1 MTSDAP
7 RLPAPPVVSDAV
19 LNRGPVPASPPL
31 DEAGRLLDL
40 ITTPP
45 DVASTPAPTPA
56 PTPTLLDLP
65 EQLFPLD
72 LDLDPAALSLPPL
85 HTPERWQ
92 QLADALVA
100 AASAAEDEAVR
111 SAMSGEAGRIYLQQL
126 GRRDPGE
133 RLLAAGS
140 ALGRAAHGEAAALP
154 GQSLAEDLDHLAREA
169 ADPAQ
174 PAPARAATWI
184 EHGQR
189 SEQHGADIE
198 RALTSY
204 RAALELVPD
213 HPIALTLILESMLR
227 GGQREALRPLL
238 EQHIA
243 SLDLPR
249 LRAVRQLDLA
259 DLQTDRGERLRHIES
274 AVASDPTS
282 VTALHRLIN
291 ALRGDPGD
299 PTTTSAKDPAQ
310 QPVHPA
316 QNLAHPELPGLYRR
330 LATLAP
336 DLVSAATGL
345 QLAVLAVG
353 GGEVPRE
360 ILEDIRTWLGAHGND
375 PTAHGLLDALVNNFN
390 TRDPRGTRELGIPGL
405 RGVDVLVRL
414 SAFKDDPREQAIL
427 REQIGRLRWEA
438 SPLASR
444 QSALDDDG
452 TLRRLAA
459 EDESGAA
466 ELPEDERE
474 AYRVLES
481 DLRFVRRYLPE
492 QRWVWQALAS
502 VLRVVDDTPALIAH
516 LSEWAHTRSH
526 GAERATILLRLG
538 FVHERLEH
546 DLSRAAEVYELAVA
560 EDPKNTA
567 CLRAL
572 GSVYEQMRRW
582 SQAAATLQR
591 QARETT
597 DGPDRLA
604 ALRRVATIAEQELHD
619 LELAIETLQEI
630 AQIDQDDVLSLFQL
644 AALCRTHDRP
654 TVLLQTLQML
664 VDRLDEDIARTAILV
679 ELGEAHE
686 ARLKQRVAARE
697 SYERA
702 LKLSPGYT
710 PALRALARLYRDSG
724 DLEALLRLHEP
735 EVDTTSDPAVLAL
748 KAGRICFEEL
758 GDMDRAIEYLW
769 RAYRQNPD
777 LVPAREILLQLLT
790 ATGKIRDAYDLLRA
804 QDPPHSPALLADF
817 HYRLGLIAEALAR
830 QSEQSAAALAG
841 PLPDEDRALQH
852 YRAALAVQPDHGLA
866 FERSRRLLVQNN
878 DIQNLIRLL
887 EDQLLHSPAAL
898 KPTLLVQIGRLYLG
912 TGDVEAAR
920 RSYEAAAAAGAD
932 DPMILREYKNLL
944 RKLGDRS
951 TLPGLRLRLARASED
966 THYKATLLVESAEVL
981 LQSEAPEDREFAANA
996 ILGALKEDPGNP
1008 YAVRLLEGLLSDPNS
1023 PLAMTEAVG
1032 ARAVRAQ
1039 SDSERAIFYL
1049 ESAELLEHAGALN
1062 EAQRAYRAAL
1072 RAMPGLAPADMG
1084 LGRLLSGTQREQAAP
1099 KQKAVSVH
1107 TLMAEARDAA
1117 VKAGTTGAA
1126 EDAEAALQLLGQIL
1140 GRDPH
1145 YRDAIGLT
1153 RALAT
1158 QLATPAPAINLLS
1171 TVFGRITDP
1180 GLRYELGV
1188 FLGEQADSDEHAVAY
1203 FTVAAQARP
1212 DGKQALRGLV
1222 RCYQQ
1227 LGREAES
1234 ALAMEQ
1240 LLALYDPGEPSAVDL
1255 RLILAGIL
1263 AQSPQTLGR
1272 ALEHA
1277 RIVLQARGDDP
1288 RAIQLMANLLERS
1301 RQPAEAADI
1310 LERLA
1315 ARERD
1320 PDRLHDLYMQ
1330 RAKLLADVPEREA
1343 QALAAIEK
1351 AAELGPGN
1359 RNTILLL
1366 IRLLERS
1373 GQVDRVAAYLD
1384 PIRAAMLASIG
1395 RGTVAPS
1402 DIRMLAEVAARP
1414 NPPLAQMA
1422 RILCH
1427 ALEPGESPVPE
1438 GHLRPASPAGLGN
1451 VLATPSLRQALLSP
1465 GETGDVNDLLAC
1477 VESAMDRMYVEFT
1490 GLGPDEVV
1498 PLPPNVEPSS
1508 VLVLVQQWGRL
1519 LALGDLSLRACSVTN
1534 TVALLEEGDDTTLR
1548 LGVNLWIRGD
1558 LMAWRGLAALA
1569 LARRALG
1576 GGKVRALAPVEL
1588 DLMLA
1593 ASFEVTKVF
1602 NAITADPDTRRLRDL
1617 TNNLGKNIPRRQ
1629 RRPLLRICQALS
1641 STHFEPAATAR
1652 ATLATDLRM
1661 ALLLSGDVSGCL
1673 AAACLLDGF
1682 ANGNLKQRISLSR
1695 TAQELAVFMLSD
1707 PYLALRRTI
1716 GA

>member
-1 MTSDAP
+1 MREHL
-7 RLPAPPVVSDAV
+7 RLAV
-19 LNRGPVPASPPL
+19 
-31 DEAGRLLDL
+31 
-40 ITTPP
+40 
-45 DVASTPAPTPA
+45 
-56 PTPTLLDLP
+56 
-65 EQLFPLD
+65 
-72 LDLDPAALSLPPL
+72 
-85 HTPERWQ
+85 
-92 QLADALVA
+92 
-100 AASAAEDEAVR
+100 
-111 SAMSGEAGRIYLQQL
+111 
-126 GRRDPGE
+126 
-133 RLLAAGS
+133 
-140 ALGRAAHGEAAALP
+140 
-154 GQSLAEDLDHLAREA
+154 A
-169 ADPAQ
+169 ADPDN
-174 PAPARAATWI
+174 AT
-184 EHGQR
+184 
-189 SEQHGADIE
+189 
-198 RALTSY
+198 
-204 RAALELVPD
+204 
-213 HPIALTLILESMLR
+213 
-227 GGQREALRPLL
+227 ALR
-238 EQHIA
+238 
-243 SLDLPR
+243 
-249 LRAVRQLDLA
+249 
-259 DLQTDRGERLRHIES
+259 
-274 AVASDPTS
+274 
-282 VTALHRLIN
+282 RLIRS
-291 ALRGDPGD
+291 LRSDSSDSSGP
-299 PTTTSAKDPAQ
+299 
-310 QPVHPA
+310 
-316 QNLAHPELPGLYRR
+316 PELPDLYRR
-330 LATLAP
+330 LARLAP
-336 DLVSAATGL
+336 DPVTAATSL
-345 QLAVLAVG
+345 QLAVISVG
-353 GGEVPRE
+353 SAEIPRDV
-360 ILEDIRTWLGAHGND
+360 LEDSRDWLDVHGND
-375 PTAHGLLDALVNNFN
+375 SAAHGLLDALVRNFGQ
-390 TRDPRGTRELGIPGL
+390 RDPRGTAELGIDGL
-405 RGVDVLVRL
+405 RSVDVLVRL
-414 SAFKDDPREQAIL
+414 AAFKDDPREQAIL
-427 REQIGRLRWEA
+427 REQIARFRWE
-438 SPLASR
+438 STPLASR

-452 TLRRLAA
+452 TLRRLA
-459 EDESGAA
+459 EDDSAA
-466 ELPEDERE
+466 SELPERERE
-474 AYRVLES
+474 DYRTLES

-502 VLRVVDDTPALIAH
+502 VLRTVGDTPALIGH
-516 LSEWAHTRSH
+516 LTEWAQTRSH
-526 GAERATILLRLG
+526 GPERATILLRLG

-572 GSVYEQMRRW
+572 GSVYEKMRRW
-582 SQAAATLQR
+582 SQAAAILQR

-597 DGPDRLA
+597 DGPERLA
-604 ALRRVATIAEQELHD
+604 ALRRVAGIAEQELHD
-619 LELAIETLQEI
+619 VDLAIVTLQEI
-630 AQIDQDDVLSLFQL
+630 AQIDQDDVLSLLQL
-644 AALCRTHDRP
+644 AGLCRTHDRP
-654 TVLLQTLQML
+654 TILIQTLQML
-664 VDRLDEDIARTAILV
+664 VERLDEDIARTAILV

-686 ARLKQRVAARE
+686 TRLKQRTAARE
-697 SYERA
+697 AYERA

-710 PALRALARLYRDSG
+710 PALRALARLYRDSS
-724 DLEALLRLHEP
+724 DLEGLLRLHEP
-735 EVDTTSDPAVLAL
+735 EVDATSDPAVLAL

-758 GDMDRAIEYLW
+758 GDLERAIDYLW

-777 LVPAREILLQLLT
+777 LVPAREILLQLLS
-790 ATGKIRDAYDLLRA
+790 ATGKIHDAYDLLRA
-804 QDPPHSPALLADF
+804 QDPPHSRPLLADY

-830 QSEQSAAALAG
+830 QG
-841 PLPDEDRALQH
+841 DDTPMVNEDRALQH
-852 YRAALAVQPDHGLA
+852 YRAALSVQPDHGLA
-866 FERSRRLLVQNN
+866 FERSRRLLVANH
-878 DIQNLIRLL
+878 DLANLIRLL
-887 EDQLLHSPAAL
+887 EDQLQHASGSIKAA
-898 KPTLLVQIGRLYLG
+898 LLVQLGRLYLG
-912 TGDVEAAR
+912 TGDLDAAR
-920 RSYEAAAAAGAD
+920 HSYETAAEVAPD
-932 DPMILREYKNLL
+932 DGVILREYKTLL
-944 RKLGDRS
+944 RKLGDTT
-951 TLPGLRLRLARASED
+951 TLPTLRLRLARSSED

-981 LQSEAPEDREFAANA
+981 LQSEAPEDREFAAGA

-1023 PLAMTEAVG
+1023 PLAMTDAVG

-1049 ESAELLEHAGALN
+1049 ESAELLEHAGAVN
-1062 EAQRAYRAAL
+1062 ESQRAYRAAL

-1084 LGRLLSGTQREQAAP
+1084 LGRLASGTQREQATP

-1117 VKAGTTGAA
+1117 VRAGTTGAP

-1158 QLATPAPAINLLS
+1158 QLPEPAPAVNLLS

-1188 FLGEQADSDEHAVAY
+1188 FLGEQSGTDDDAVAY

-1234 ALAMEQ
+1234 ANAMEQ

-1263 AQSPQTLGR
+1263 AQSQATMDR

-1288 RAIQLMANLLERS
+1288 RAIQLMASLLERS
-1301 RQPAEAADI
+1301 QLPAEAADI
-1310 LERLA
+1310 LDRLA

-1330 RAKLLADVPEREA
+1330 RAKLLADVPGREA

-1359 RNTILLL
+1359 RTTILLL

-1373 GQVDRVAAYLD
+1373 GQVDRVATYLD

-1395 RGTVAPS
+1395 RGTVAPT

-1422 RILCH
+1422 RVLCY
-1427 ALEPGESPVPE
+1427 AIEPNSAPPPD
-1438 GHLRPASPAGLGN
+1438 GHMRPASAPGLQN
-1451 VLATPSLRQALLSP
+1451 VLATPALRQLLLSP
-1465 GETGDVNDLLAC
+1465 GETADISDLLAC
-1477 VESAMDRMYVEFT
+1477 VESAMDRMYVEFS

-1498 PLPPNVEPSS
+1498 PVPANVDVQGLALPLQN
-1508 VLVLVQQWGRL
+1508 WGRL
-1519 LALGDLSLRACSVTN
+1519 LGLAELSLRASAINN
-1534 TVALLEEGDDTTLR
+1534 TIALLDEGDDPTLR

-1558 LMAWRGLAALA
+1558 LIAWRGLAALA

-1576 GGKVRALAPVEL
+1576 GDKVRSLVPVEL

-1602 NAITADPDTRRLRDL
+1602 NAITADPDARRLRDL
-1617 TNNLGKNIPRRQ
+1617 TNNLGKNLPRRQ

-1652 ATLATDLRM
+1652 ATLTTDLRM

-1682 ANGNLKQRISLSR
+1682 ANGSLKQRISLSR

-1707 PYLALRRTI
+1707 AYLTLRRQVAT
-1716 GA
+1716 

>member
-1 MTSDAP
+1 MNSDAP
-7 RLPAPPVVSDAV
+7 RIPAPPVVGDTAITRIP
-19 LNRGPVPASPPL
+19 LGPSAPPPL
-31 DEAGRLLDL
+31 DEAGRALELL
-40 ITTPP
+40 TMPA
-45 DVASTPAPTPA
+45 DVPAPPA

-65 EQLFPLD
+65 DHLFPHDITLE
-72 LDLDPAALSLPPL
+72 PAALALPPL
-85 HTPERWQ
+85 HSPDRWAHF
-92 QLADALVA
+92 ADTLVSA
-100 AASAAEDEAVR
+100 AARSQDAAVR
-111 SAMSGEAGRIYLQQL
+111 SAMSGEAGRINLQRL
-126 GRRDPGE
+126 ARRDPGE
-133 RLLAAGS
+133 RLLAEGS
-140 ALGRAAHGEAAALP
+140 PAVRTAATRSAAIV
-154 GQSLAEDLDHLAREA
+154 GQSLVDELEHLAREG
-169 ADPAQ
+169 ADTSQ
-174 PAPARAATWI
+174 PAASRAAAWI

-189 SEQHGADIE
+189 SEQYGGDIE
-198 RALTSY
+198 RALGSY
-204 RAALELVPD
+204 RSALELIPD
-213 HPIALTLILESMLR
+213 HPIAVTLVLESMLR

-238 EQHIA
+238 ERHIA

-249 LRAVRQLDLA
+249 LRAVRLLDLA
-259 DLQTDRGERLRHIES
+259 DLQTDPAERRRQLEL
-274 AVASDPTS
+274 ALTSDPTS
-282 VTALHRLIN
+282 VTALHRLIG
-291 ALRGDPGD
+291 ALRRASGD
-299 PTTTSAKDPAQ
+299 PT
-310 QPVHPA
+310 QP
-316 QNLAHPELPGLYRR
+316 AHPDLVGLYRR

-336 DLVSAATGL
+336 DPVSAATGL

-353 GGEVPRE
+353 GGEVPRDV
-360 ILEDIRTWLGAHGND
+360 LDDIRTWLGAHGND
-375 PTAHGLLDALVNNFN
+375 PAAHGLLDALIGNFA
-390 TRDPRGTRELGIPGL
+390 TRDPRGNRDLGITGL
-405 RGVDVLVRL
+405 RSVDVLVRL
-414 SAFKDDPREQAIL
+414 ASFKDDPREQAIL
-427 REQIGRLRWEA
+427 REQIARLRWEA
-438 SPLASR
+438 TPLASR

-459 EDESGAA
+459 EDETGAA
-466 ELPEDERE
+466 ELPEEERE

-516 LSEWAHTRSH
+516 LTEWAHTRSH

-560 EDPKNTA
+560 EDPHNTA

-572 GSVYEQMRRW
+572 GSVYEKMRRW
-582 SQAAATLQR
+582 QQAASTLQR

-597 DGPDRLA
+597 DGPERLA

-654 TVLLQTLQML
+654 TILLQTLQML
-664 VDRLDEDIARTAILV
+664 VERLDEDIARTAILV

-686 ARLKQRVAARE
+686 ARLKQRTAARE
-697 SYERA
+697 AYERA

-724 DLEALLRLHEP
+724 DLEALLRMHEP

-777 LVPAREILLQLLT
+777 LVPAREILLQLLS

-817 HYRLGLIAEALAR
+817 HYRLGMIAEALAR
-830 QSEQSAAALAG
+830 QSQDS

-852 YRAALAVQPDHGLA
+852 YRAALAAQHDHGLA

-878 DIQNLIRLL
+878 DIPNLIRLL
-887 EDQLLHSPAAL
+887 EDQLQHCAAPL
-898 KPTLLVQIGRLYLG
+898 KATLLVQVGRLYLG
-912 TGDVEAAR
+912 TGDLEGAR

-944 RKLGDRS
+944 RKLGDRG

-1023 PLAMTEAVG
+1023 PLAMTDAVG

-1084 LGRLLSGTQREQAAP
+1084 LGRLSSGTQREQAAP

-1117 VKAGTTGAA
+1117 VKAGTTGTA

-1158 QLATPAPAINLLS
+1158 QLAVPAPAINLLS

-1263 AQSPQTLGR
+1263 AQAPQTLGR
-1272 ALEHA
+1272 ALDHA

-1343 QALAAIEK
+1343 QALAAVEK

-1359 RNTILLL
+1359 RSTILLL

-1427 ALEPGESPVPE
+1427 AIEPTSAPAPE
-1438 GHLRPASPAGLGN
+1438 GHQRPASPTGLGN
-1451 VLATPSLRQALLSP
+1451 VLATPSLRQTLLSP
-1465 GETGDVNDLLAC
+1465 GETGDINDLLAC

-1498 PLPPNVEPSS
+1498 PLPPNVDTTA
-1508 VLVLVQQWGRL
+1508 LLTTVQQWGHL
-1519 LALGDLSLRACSVTN
+1519 LALNDLSLRACSVTN
-1534 TVALLEEGDDTTLR
+1534 TVALLEEDDAPVLR

-1558 LMAWRGLAALA
+1558 MWAWRGLAALA

-1576 GGKVRALAPVEL
+1576 GGKVRALAAVEL

-1652 ATLATDLRM
+1652 ATLSTDLRM

-1673 AAACLLDGF
+1673 SAACLLDGF
-1682 ANGNLKQRISLSR
+1682 ANGSLKQRVGLSR

-1707 PYLALRRTI
+1707 AYLGLRRTI

>member
-1 MTSDAP
+1 MSTGP
-7 RLPAPPVVSDAV
+7 KLPAPPVVGRPSDSTLTRV
-19 LNRGPVPASPPL
+19 GGEPSPLLEEGGRPL
-31 DEAGRLLDL
+31 ELR
-40 ITTPP
+40 TTAP
-45 DVASTPAPTPA
+45 DPAPPQIPA
-56 PTPTLLDLP
+56 PTLLDLP
-65 EQLFPLD
+65 DYLFPIEQS
-72 LDLDPAALSLPPL
+72 LDPDALALPPL
-85 HTPERWQ
+85 RSPERWRQ
-92 QLADALVA
+92 HADALLAEARA
-100 AASAAEDEAVR
+100 AHDAADNNGNSEAVR
-111 SAMSGEAGRIYLQQL
+111 VAMSGEAGRIYLQQL
-126 GRRDPGE
+126 GQRSTSEP
-133 RLLAAGS
+133 LLAASSPAVRRS
-140 ALGRAAHGEAAALP
+140 AEHSATIT
-154 GQSLAEDLDHLAREA
+154 HLADELDGLA
-169 ADPAQ
+169 KQADDSERPISL
-174 PAPARAATWI
+174 RAATWI

-189 SEQHGADIE
+189 AEQQAGDDAQ
-198 RALTSY
+198 ALASY
-204 RAALELVPD
+204 RKALELAPD
-213 HPIALTLILESMLR
+213 HPVALDLAIESALR
-227 GGQREALRPLL
+227 LGQRADAVPLVARHLEKLAHALP
-238 EQHIA
+238 Q
-243 SLDLPR
+243 
-249 LRAVRQLDLA
+249 LRAVRLLELAELAETPEHMGEQLRLAVAADPTNATALRRLIRALRLA
-259 DLQTDRGERLRHIES
+259 DPS
-274 AVASDPTS
+274 P
-282 VTALHRLIN
+282 
-291 ALRGDPGD
+291 
-299 PTTTSAKDPAQ
+299 
-310 QPVHPA
+310 
-316 QNLAHPELPGLYRR
+316 PELPALYRS
-330 LATLAP
+330 LARLAP
-336 DLVSAATGL
+336 DAVTSATSL
-345 QLAVLAVG
+345 QLAVLSVG
-353 GGEVPRE
+353 PGEIPRDV
-360 ILEDIRTWLGAHGND
+360 LEDIRAWLLAHGND
-375 PTAHGLLDALVNNFN
+375 SAAHGLLDAVVRNFGQ
-390 TRDPRGTRELGIPGL
+390 RDPRGSLELGIDGL

-414 SAFKDDPREQAIL
+414 ANFKDDPREQAIL
-427 REQIGRLRWEA
+427 REQIARLRWDA
-438 SPLASR
+438 TPLASR

-452 TLRRLAA
+452 TLRRLA
-459 EDESGAA
+459 EDDNAA
-466 ELPEDERE
+466 NELPDSERE
-474 AYRVLES
+474 DYRVLEA

-502 VLRVVDDTPALIAH
+502 VLRTVGDTPALIGH
-516 LSEWAHTRSH
+516 LTEWAQTRSH
-526 GAERATILLRLG
+526 GPERATILLRLG

-546 DLSRAAEVYELAVA
+546 DLSRSAEVYELAVA

-572 GSVYEQMRRW
+572 GSVYEKMRRW
-582 SQAAATLQR
+582 AQAAAILQR

-597 DGPDRLA
+597 DGPERLA
-604 ALRRVATIAEQELHD
+604 ALRRVAGIAEQELHD
-619 LELAIETLQEI
+619 VDLAIVTLQEI
-630 AQIDQDDVLSLFQL
+630 AEIDQDDVLSLLQL
-644 AALCRTHDRP
+644 AGLCRTHDRP
-654 TVLLQTLQML
+654 NILIQTLQLL
-664 VDRLDEDIARTAILV
+664 VERLDEDIARTAILV

-686 ARLKQRVAARE
+686 TRLKQRTAARE
-697 SYERA
+697 AYERA

-710 PALRALARLYRDSG
+710 PALRALARLYRDNG
-724 DLEALLRLHEP
+724 DLEGLLRLHEP
-735 EVDTTSDPAVLAL
+735 EVDATSDPAVLAL

-758 GDMDRAIEYLW
+758 GDMERAIEYLW

-777 LVPAREILLQLLT
+777 LVPAREILLQLLS

-804 QDPPHSPALLADF
+804 QDPPHSPPLLADF

-830 QSEQSAAALAG
+830 QDDDTRLFN
-841 PLPDEDRALQH
+841 EDRALQH
-852 YRAALAVQPDHGLA
+852 HRAALAVQPDHGLA
-866 FERSRRLLVQNN
+866 FERSRRLLVANH
-878 DIQNLIRLL
+878 DLPNLIRLT
-887 EDQLLHSPAAL
+887 EDQLQHVSGPIKAA
-898 KPTLLVQIGRLYLG
+898 LLVQLGRLYLG
-912 TGDVEAAR
+912 TGDLDAAR
-920 RSYEAAAAAGAD
+920 ASYETAVEVAPD
-932 DPMILREYKNLL
+932 DGVILREYKTLL
-944 RKLGDRS
+944 RRIGD
-951 TLPGLRLRLARASED
+951 TTILPALRLRLARSSED

-981 LQSEAPEDREFAANA
+981 LQSEAPEDREFAAGA

-1023 PLAMTEAVG
+1023 PLAMTDAVG

-1049 ESAELLEHAGALN
+1049 ESAELLEHAGAVN

-1072 RAMPGLAPADMG
+1072 RAMPGLTPADMG
-1084 LGRLLSGTQREQAAP
+1084 LSRLSSGAAREQATP

-1117 VKAGTTGAA
+1117 VRAGNTGTA
-1126 EDAEAALQLLGQIL
+1126 EDAETALILLGQIL

-1158 QLATPAPAINLLS
+1158 QLPEPAPAINLLS
-1171 TVFGRITDP
+1171 TVFGRITDA

-1188 FLGEQADSDEHAVAY
+1188 FLGEQSTTDDDAVAY

-1234 ALAMEQ
+1234 AHAMEQ

-1263 AQSPQTLGR
+1263 AQSPDTMSR

-1288 RAIQLMANLLERS
+1288 RAIQLMASLLERS
-1301 RQPAEAADI
+1301 QLPAEAADI

-1330 RAKLLADVPEREA
+1330 RAKLLADVPGREA

-1359 RNTILLL
+1359 RTTILLL

-1373 GQVDRVAAYLD
+1373 GQVDRVATYLD

-1395 RGTVAPS
+1395 RGTVAPT

-1422 RILCH
+1422 RVLCY
-1427 ALEPGESPVPE
+1427 AIEPNSAPPPD
-1438 GHLRPASPAGLGN
+1438 GHMRAASGPGLQN
-1451 VLATPSLRQALLSP
+1451 VLATPALRQMLLAPAESA
-1465 GETGDVNDLLAC
+1465 DISDLLAC
-1477 VESAMDRMYVEFT
+1477 VESAMDRMYVEFV
-1490 GLGPDEVV
+1490 GLGPDEIV
-1498 PLPPNVEPSS
+1498 PVPANVD
-1508 VLVLVQQWGRL
+1508 VQGLAFPLRAWGRL
-1519 LALGDLSLRACSVTN
+1519 LGIEELSLRASSINN
-1534 TVALLEEGDDTTLR
+1534 TVALLDEGDDPTLR

-1558 LMAWRGLAALA
+1558 LIAWRGLAALA

-1576 GGKVRALAPVEL
+1576 GGKVRSLVPVEL

-1617 TNNLGKNIPRRQ
+1617 TNNLGKNLPRRQ

-1652 ATLATDLRM
+1652 ATLSTDLRM

-1682 ANGNLKQRISLSR
+1682 ANGSLKQRISLSR
-1695 TAQELAVFMLSD
+1695 TAQDLAVFMLSD
-1707 PYLALRRTI
+1707 AYLALRRQI
-1716 GA
+1716 AS

>member
-1 MTSDAP
+1 MNSDAP
-7 RLPAPPVVSDAV
+7 RLPPPPVVGDGRVA
-19 LNRGPVPASPPL
+19 PPL
-31 DEAGRLLDL
+31 DDAGKPLDL
-40 ITTPP
+40 AVTPP
-45 DVASTPAPTPA
+45 DLLAASA

-65 EQLFPLD
+65 DHLFPLD
-72 LDLDPAALSLPPL
+72 LPLDPGALALAPL
-85 HTPERWQ
+85 HDPERWHSF
-92 QLADALVA
+92 ADALVEA
-100 AASAAEDEAVR
+100 GRGADEAVR
-111 SAMSGEAGRIYLQQL
+111 SAMSGEAGRIHLQVL

-140 ALGRAAHGEAAALP
+140 PAARQAAERGAAIP
-154 GQSLAEDLDHLAREA
+154 GQHLADQLDQLAREA

-174 PAPARAATWI
+174 PAAARAAAWI

-189 SEQHGADIE
+189 SEQHGGDLE

-204 RAALELVPD
+204 HAALELVPD
-213 HPIALTLILESMLR
+213 HPIALTLAIESALR
-227 GGQREALRPLL
+227 GNKREALRPLL
-238 EQHIA
+238 ERHIA
-243 SLDLPR
+243 GLDLPR

-259 DLQTDRGERLRHIES
+259 DLLGAPAERRHQLEL
-274 AVASDPTS
+274 AVASDPGS
-282 VTALHRLIN
+282 VTALRRLIG
-291 ALRGDPGD
+291 AVTGAITDP
-299 PTTTSAKDPAQ
+299 SAPA
-310 QPVHPA
+310 PA
-316 QNLAHPELPGLYRR
+316 ELSGLYRR
-330 LATLAP
+330 LASLAP
-336 DLVSAATGL
+336 DPVSAATGL

-353 GGEVPRE
+353 GGELPRE
-360 ILEDIRTWLGAHGND
+360 LLEDIRTWLSAHGND
-375 PTAHGLLDALVNNFN
+375 PAAHGLLDALVGNF
-390 TRDPRGTRELGIPGL
+390 TIRDPRGTRELGILGL

-414 SAFKDDPREQAIL
+414 AAFKDDPREQAIL
-427 REQIGRLRWEA
+427 REQIARLRWEA
-438 SPLASR
+438 SPLAAR

-452 TLRRLAA
+452 TLRRLTA
-459 EDESGAA
+459 EDEPDAA
-466 ELPEDERE
+466 ELPDDERE
-474 AYRVLES
+474 AYRALES

-502 VLRVVDDTPALIAH
+502 VLRVVRDTPALIAH

-546 DLSRAAEVYELAVA
+546 DLPRAAEIYELAVA
-560 EDPKNTA
+560 EDPRNTA

-604 ALRRVATIAEQELHD
+604 ALRRVAAIAEQELHD

-630 AQIDQDDVLSLFQL
+630 AQIDQDDVLSLYQL
-644 AALCRTHDRP
+644 AALCRTHGRP
-654 TVLLQTLQML
+654 TVLVQTLQAL
-664 VDRLDEDIARTAILV
+664 ALRLDEDIARTAILV

-686 ARLKQRVAARE
+686 GHLKQRTAARE
-697 SYERA
+697 AYERA

-724 DLEALLRLHEP
+724 DLEALLGLHEP
-735 EVDTTSDPAVLAL
+735 EVDPTSDPAVLAL

-769 RAYRQNPD
+769 RAYRLNPD
-777 LVPAREILLQLLT
+777 LVPAREILLQLLS

-804 QDPPHSPALLADF
+804 QDPPHGAALLADF

-830 QSEQSAAALAG
+830 QSEDNPLA
-841 PLPDEDRALQH
+841 DEDRALQH
-852 YRAALAVQPDHGLA
+852 YRAALAVQHDHGLA
-866 FERSRRLLVQNN
+866 FERSRRLLVSNN
-878 DIQNLIRLL
+878 DVPNLIRLL
-887 EDQLLHSPAAL
+887 EDQLQHSPAAQHLAL
-898 KPTLLVQIGRLYLG
+898 KATLLVQLGRLHLG
-912 TGDVEAAR
+912 AGDLEAAQ
-920 RSYEAAAAAGAD
+920 RSYEAAAAAGSD

-944 RKLGDRS
+944 RKLGDRH
-951 TLPGLRLRLARASED
+951 TLPTLRLRLARASED

-996 ILGALKEDPGNP
+996 ILGALREDPGNP

-1023 PLAMTEAVG
+1023 PLAMTDAVG

-1084 LGRLLSGTQREQAAP
+1084 LTRLSSGTQREQAAP

-1126 EDAEAALQLLGQIL
+1126 ADADAALQLLGQIL

-1158 QLATPAPAINLLS
+1158 QLAEPAPAINLLS

-1188 FLGEQADSDEHAVAY
+1188 FLGEQAGSDEHAVAY

-1263 AQSPQTLGR
+1263 AQAPQTLGR

-1315 ARERD
+1315 VRERD

-1330 RAKLLADVPEREA
+1330 RAKLLADVPGREA
-1343 QALAAIEK
+1343 QALAAVEK

-1359 RNTILLL
+1359 RSTILLL

-1373 GQVDRVAAYLD
+1373 GQVERVAAYLD

-1422 RILCH
+1422 RLLCH
-1427 ALEPGESPVPE
+1427 ALEPGSEPAPE
-1438 GHLRPASPAGLGN
+1438 GHLRPASPGGLGN
-1451 VLATPSLRQALLSP
+1451 VLATPALRQMLLSP
-1465 GETGDVNDLLAC
+1465 GETGDINDLLAC

-1490 GLGPDEVV
+1490 GLGPDEGV
-1498 PLPPNVEPSS
+1498 PLPPNVDPAV
-1508 VLVLVQQWGRL
+1508 VLPPLQQWGRL
-1519 LALGDLSLRACSVTN
+1519 LALDDLSLRSCSVTN
-1534 TVALLEEGDDTTLR
+1534 TVALLEEGDEPILR
-1548 LGVNLWIRGD
+1548 LGINLWIRGD
-1558 LMAWRGLAALA
+1558 VMAWRGLGALA

-1588 DLMLA
+1588 DLTLA

-1617 TNNLGKNIPRRQ
+1617 TNNLGKNLPRRQ

-1682 ANGNLKQRISLSR
+1682 ANGSLKQRISLSR

-1707 PYLALRRTI
+1707 AYLALRRTI